1 MGHVASIMHKL
12 RGAALALLL
21 VVTAA
26 ANTTKTNQT
35 KSLAAVVEDA
45 MKASVKQYKQVKT
58 TKDAQQVVRDIFS
71 VPSKEET
78 NLGKILIL
86 NGKVFANRHEGK
98 VYGHLVNTARAL
110 MEKNDVGNLAY
121 LHESGASGR
130 CATNQTGKKIKDLPS
145 TLIARDGYSSD
156 RCGVLVPNPY
166 FGNLDHRQGEDDRL
180 LRAAALNEY
189 DARTPRAFWRGHLRQ
204 MRSVHTKD
212 GVLYDKNEKPWK
224 VHRFCERENG
234 NIARFQGFLLTLQR
248 PHLFDVKAQKIDGGN
263 RWFTPSYLRRYNC
276 TQGLF
281 DEMRPGYLEELLAK
295 FKNGGAQEAKHTAPV
310 DYAKYRILAH
320 FPGGTSGS
328 YSRNLNHLWAMG
340 APVMIWDH
348 PAQEHYYAALEDGV
362 THVVFNA
369 TTAFGVA
376 EHLIRHKRGFTKRLR
391 EGAAR
396 VQREL
401 TCAQCL
407 NRYFLATLAELRS
420 RFRGDLALGTREAAR
435 ATLRGVNCTGHDLVE
450 YIADD
455 RMTMSTKN
463 TDRGIR
469 SLPPAT
475 TRAERDED
483 PRCLALLDR
492 AFPVKD
498 LSVACKTELC

>member
-1 MGHVASIMHKL
+1 MHRL
-12 RGAALALLL
+12 RGAAMLL

-26 ANTTKTNQT
+26 ANTTKTPNNR
-35 KSLAAVVEDA
+35 SLAAVVEDA
-45 MKASVKQYKQVKT
+45 MKASVKQYAQVKT
-58 TKDAQQVVRDIFS
+58 KKDAQQIVRDIFS
-71 VPSKEET
+71 VPSKEEE

-130 CATNQTGKKIKDLPS
+130 CATNKDGKKITDLPS
-145 TLIARDGYSSD
+145 TLIARDGYSSN

-166 FGNLDHRQGEDDRL
+166 FGNLDHRQREDDRL

-204 MRSVHTKD
+204 MRSCHTKE

-234 NIARFQGFLLTLQR
+234 NVARFQGFLLTLQR
-248 PHLFDVKAQKIDGGN
+248 PDLFDVKAQKIDGEN
-263 RWFTPSYLRRYNC
+263 RWFNPPYLRRHNC
-276 TQGLF
+276 TLGLF
-281 DEMRPGYLEELLAK
+281 DEMRPGYLEELLGR
-295 FKNGGAQEAKHTAPV
+295 FKNGEAQEAKRFAPV

-369 TTAFGVA
+369 TTAVGVA
-376 EHLIRHKRGFTKRLR
+376 EHLIRHKKGFTKRLR
-391 EGAAR
+391 EGKILCGNQPFVNLHAIEPTRLRRQHRVDGVGRPIFDFHTGAAR

-401 TCAQCL
+401 TCAMCL
-407 NRYFLATLAELRS
+407 NRYLLATFAELRS
-420 RFRGDLALGTREAAR
+420 RFRGDLALGTQEAAR
-435 ATLRGVNCTGHDLVE
+435 ATLRGVNCSGHDLVE
-450 YIADD
+450 YVPVWK
-455 RMTMSTKN
+455 STSELGYPEKY
-463 TDRGIR
+463 
-469 SLPPAT
+469 
-475 TRAERDED
+475 
-483 PRCLALLDR
+483 C
-492 AFPVKD
+492 VD
-498 LSVACKTELC
+498 LR

>member
-1 MGHVASIMHKL
+1 MHRL
-12 RGAALALLL
+12 RGAAMLL

-166 FGNLDHRQGEDDRL
+166 FGNFDHRQREDDRL

-204 MRSVHTKD
+204 MRSCHTKE

-369 TTAFGVA
+369 TTAVGVA

-469 SLPPAT
+469 SLPHAT
-475 TRAERDED
+475 TRAERGED

-492 AFPVKD
+492 AFPVKN

>member
-1 MGHVASIMHKL
+1 MHRL

-21 VVTAA
+21 VRTAA
-26 ANTTKTNQT
+26 KTPKTNMT
-35 KSLAAVVEDA
+35 RSLAAVVEDA
-45 MKASVKQYKQVKT
+45 MKASVKQYAQVKT
-58 TKDAQQVVRDIFS
+58 KEDAAQIVRDIFS

-166 FGNLDHRQGEDDRL
+166 FGNLDHRRREDDRL
-180 LRAAALNEY
+180 VRAAALNEY

-204 MRSVHTKD
+204 MRSVHTKE

-295 FKNGGAQEAKHTAPV
+295 FKNGGAQEAKRFSPV

-369 TTAFGVA
+369 TTATGVA
-376 EHLIRHKRGFTKRLR
+376 ERLLRHNKGITKRLR
-391 EGAAR
+391 QGAGR

-401 TCAQCL
+401 TCASCL
-407 NRYFLATLAELRS
+407 NRYLLATLAELRS
-420 RFRGDLALGTREAAR
+420 RFRGDLALGSREAVLMGAMELQLRLAR
-435 ATLRGVNCTGHDLVE
+435 QGDAAGAAQCSATILTLQELMEQNRQ
-450 YIADD
+450 
-455 RMTMSTKN
+455 
-463 TDRGIR
+463 
-469 SLPPAT
+469 
-475 TRAERDED
+475 
-483 PRCLALLDR
+483 LAHSRHL
-492 AFPVKD
+492 
-498 LSVACKTELC
+498 